1 MGQLRLPYRRI
12 NSQYRWEVSLA
23 SRKASTSDTR
33 NCATQMHGATSL
45 GVRTRAKRGRS
56 RPTHRLLDHRLEKAR
71 CAAGHTAPN
80 QTTAGEKGATSSI
93 APRATTGHRAKSG
106 RVLLKLCQPQ
116 TISLRQ
122 AICLPHHRPSPDV
135 LAHVTQGICTG
146 DRSAQPHPAARGR
159 ITLGPTRANKS
170 YNRTHQPGAS
180 PTG

>member
-1 MGQLRLPYRRI
+1 MQPRM
-12 NSQYRWEVSLA
+12 EVQGIHQP
-23 SRKASTSDTR
+23 TVSDFVPNDGNGR
-33 NCATQMHGATSL
+33 N
-45 GVRTRAKRGRS
+45 
-56 RPTHRLLDHRLEKAR
+56 
-71 CAAGHTAPN
+71 
-80 QTTAGEKGATSSI
+80 
-93 APRATTGHRAKSG
+93 AKSG
-106 RVLLKLCQPQ
+106 RVVRKLCQPQ

-146 DRSAQPHPAARGR
+146 DRSDQPHPAARGR